1 MKNGFKRAFIDT
13 ALFIYLLEEQADF
26 SDLTESFL
34 NFCYANQVSLVT
46 SIITHLE
53 FCVKPYREQRL
64 DVIDDYNS
72 VIDDADTFVTS
83 LTLLECDR
91 AARLRAKYTGLKSF
105 DALQIALAIKEGCD
119 LFACNDK
126 RLKSIKDIEILTL
139 DALEDFGI
147 S

>member
-53 FCVKPYREQRL
+53 FCVKPY
-64 DVIDDYNS
+64 
-72 VIDDADTFVTS
+72 
-83 LTLLECDR
+83 
-91 AARLRAKYTGLKSF
+91 
-105 DALQIALAIKEGCD
+105 
-119 LFACNDK
+119 
-126 RLKSIKDIEILTL
+126 
-139 DALEDFGI
+139 
-147 S
+147 

>member
-1 MKNGFKRAFIDT
+1 MCETLLRA
-13 ALFIYLLEEQADF
+13 
-26 SDLTESFL
+26 
-34 NFCYANQVSLVT
+34 
-46 SIITHLE
+46 
-53 FCVKPYREQRL
+53 RL

-72 VIDDADTFVTS
+72 IIDDADIFVTS